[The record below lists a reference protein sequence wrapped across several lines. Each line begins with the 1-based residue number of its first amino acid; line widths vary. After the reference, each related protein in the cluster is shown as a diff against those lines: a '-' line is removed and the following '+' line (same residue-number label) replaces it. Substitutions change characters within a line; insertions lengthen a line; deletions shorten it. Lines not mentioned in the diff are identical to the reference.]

1 MTISLFPLFA
11 EPRFKHLHQDGLNT
25 YLIKTLMR
33 NTFLRDCDNRL
44 IMREIYKNWEYQNN
58 RKTKGNCFKKVTK
71 EGTITNK

>member
-44 IMREIYKNWEYQNN
+44 IMREIYKNWEYQNQQKN
-58 RKTKGNCFKKVTK
+58 KRKLFQESNKRGNN
-71 EGTITNK
+71 NK